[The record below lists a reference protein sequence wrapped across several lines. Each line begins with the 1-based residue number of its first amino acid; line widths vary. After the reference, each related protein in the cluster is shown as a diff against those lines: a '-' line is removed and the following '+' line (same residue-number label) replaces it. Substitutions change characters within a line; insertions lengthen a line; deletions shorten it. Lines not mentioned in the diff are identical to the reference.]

1 MNLHGWQP
9 RTRARSLGNNPI
21 RPEFVL
27 PPQLCKIGKMKVLR
41 WFPTLLFALAAAAMA
56 ERGGYVALCRLSVLS
71 DCCAVPAHSMLY
83 AHSISTGRP

>member
-1 MNLHGWQP
+1 
-9 RTRARSLGNNPI
+9 
-21 RPEFVL
+21 
-27 PPQLCKIGKMKVLR
+27 MKVLR